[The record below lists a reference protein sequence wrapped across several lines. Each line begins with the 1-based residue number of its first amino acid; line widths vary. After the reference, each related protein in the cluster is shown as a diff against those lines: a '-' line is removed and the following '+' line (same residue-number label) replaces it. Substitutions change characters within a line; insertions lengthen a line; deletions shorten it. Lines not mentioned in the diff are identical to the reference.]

1 MDNNNMKTLFD
12 KLKPHIKDKLDAQAK
27 KYVSIS
33 YIYDN
38 LKTKS
43 RYSDLTIDDIKTIHT
58 FADVWCRDVDGLD
71 LMYGDHLFN
80 EKP

>member
-1 MDNNNMKTLFD
+1 MTLYD

-27 KYVSIS
+27 KYISIS

-43 RYSDLTIDDIKTIHT
+43 RYSDLTIDDIKSIHT
-58 FADVWCRDVDGLD
+58 FADVWYRDVDSLD

-80 EKP
+80 EKT